1 MFYND
6 EYHPKVKADLKKLD
20 KPLIKEIFDTHINK
34 ILLDPRSAG
43 EALHGTLKGISSYHF
58 TKNKVEYRIGFAVK
72 EESKTVYVLMIGK
85 RESFY
90 EILTRRLG

>member
-43 EALHGTLKGISSYHF
+43 EVLHGTLKGISSYHF